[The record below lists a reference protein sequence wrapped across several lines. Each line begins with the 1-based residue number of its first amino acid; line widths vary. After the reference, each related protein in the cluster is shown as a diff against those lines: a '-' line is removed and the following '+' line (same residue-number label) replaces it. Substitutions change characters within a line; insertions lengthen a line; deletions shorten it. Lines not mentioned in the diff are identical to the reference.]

1 MNTERE
7 GQKRPTTTPRVAA
20 IGRSTPL
27 RATDAISL
35 SADGILAIDG
45 SRRIRIFNPALEQLT
60 GLRKSAVEGR
70 VCSEVLRVTDAY
82 GNPLCSSDCPLHQSQ
97 DGTFDVDGEIIAAC
111 GTRIPVNLH
120 YSIQHRPSGRLRSA
134 VVNVRNVSGR
144 DHTNYL
150 RSVLLA
156 LISHELQTPI
166 AIIKAYAST
175 LARVDA
181 TWSDEVV
188 REKLVAIE
196 EESDRLS
203 RMVSRLLYTS
213 RLEASSI
220 SLNAMLLDL
229 PLETQRVAKRLA
241 ETDDD
246 HEVLVSFSA
255 DFPPIMGDPEK
266 IDEVLTNLI
275 ENAMKFSPKG
285 GVVTVEGAVVGTE
298 ARITVGDQG
307 IGIPQGEMEQIFE
320 RFYRV
325 TSPGSNTPGT
335 GLGLHICRL
344 LINAHGGRIWAE
356 SHHGVGSRF
365 TFTLPIAGEA

>member
-1 MNTERE
+1 MR
-7 GQKRPTTTPRVAA
+7 
-20 IGRSTPL
+20 RSARL
-27 RATDAISL
+27 GATDAISL
-35 SADGILAIDG
+35 SADGILGIDAN
-45 SRRIRIFNPALEQLT
+45 RHVRIFNPALEQLT
-60 GLRKSAVEGR
+60 GLRKSDVEGR
-70 VCSEVLRVTDAY
+70 ICSEVLHVTDTY
-82 GNPLCSSDCPLHQSQ
+82 GNPLCLNGCPLQQSQ
-97 DGTFDVDGEIIAAC
+97 DGTFALAGEMLSTR
-111 GTRIPVNLH
+111 GTRMPVNLH
-120 YSIQHRPSGRLRSA
+120 FSIQHHPSGRLRRA
-134 VVNVRNVSGR
+134 VVNVRDVSLP
-144 DHTNYL
+144 DQANYL

-181 TWSDEVV
+181 NWSDEVV
-188 REKLVAIE
+188 RAKLGAIE

-220 SLNAMLLDL
+220 SLNMMVLDL

-246 HEVLVSFSA
+246 HEIMVSFSA

-275 ENAMKFSPKG
+275 ENALKFSPAG
-285 GVVTVEGAVVGTE
+285 GVVTVEGAVMGTE
-298 ARITVGDQG
+298 ARITVQDQG
-307 IGIPQGEMEQIFE
+307 IGIPQGEIEQIFE

-325 TSPGSNTPGT
+325 NSPGSNTPGT

-344 LINAHGGRIWAE
+344 LVTAHGGRIWVE
-356 SHHGVGSRF
+356 SHPGQGSRF
-365 TFTLPIAGEA
+365 TFTLPMAGET

>member
-1 MNTERE
+1 MR
-7 GQKRPTTTPRVAA
+7 
-20 IGRSTPL
+20 RSARL
-27 RATDAISL
+27 GASDAISL
-35 SADGILAIDG
+35 SADGILGMDAN
-45 SRRIRIFNPALEQLT
+45 RHIRIFNPALEQMT
-60 GLRKSAVEGR
+60 GLRKGDVEGR
-70 VCSEVLRVTDAY
+70 ICSEVLQVTDTY
-82 GNPLCSSDCPLHQSQ
+82 GNRLCLNGCPLQQSQ
-97 DGTFDVDGEIIAAC
+97 DGTFDVAGEMLSTS
-111 GTRIPVNLH
+111 GTRMPVNLH
-120 YSIQHRPSGRLRSA
+120 FSIQQHPSGHLHRA
-134 VVNVRNVSGR
+134 VVNVRDVSLP
-144 DHTNYL
+144 DQANYL

-181 TWSDEVV
+181 NWSDEVV
-188 REKLVAIE
+188 RAKLGAIE

-220 SLNAMLLDL
+220 SLNTMVLDL

-246 HEVLVSFSA
+246 HEIMVSFSA

-275 ENAMKFSPKG
+275 ENALKFSPAG
-285 GVVTVEGAVVGTE
+285 GVVTVEGAIVGTE
-298 ARITVGDQG
+298 AHITVQDQG
-307 IGIPQGEMEQIFE
+307 IGIPQGEIERVFE

-344 LINAHGGRIWAE
+344 LIKAHGGRVWVE
-356 SHHGVGSRF
+356 SHPGQGSRF
-365 TFTLPIAGEA
+365 TFTLPIAAEM